1 MKGAL
6 LKAQA
11 KKQKYLKRIEKIRK
25 EEDSDGSL
33 SSDDEEEVSDS
44 MVGSQINNQYLILKY
59 LGKGT
64 FSKTWLVY
72 DYLEDNFRALK
83 LHERKYFEE
92 LDIEIAN
99 FKKLQKNGEHPNVIK
114 YYGDL
119 EFKNGETSYRGILL
133 DVLGD
138 SLDSLLDEE
147 YDSKLNLQIVRKI
160 FTDLLNGLGHIH
172 SSGLVHNDLKFD
184 NVLFTKPNKKME
196 TFIEKVRELKINQY
210 YLEKI
215 EELTPPQIQ
224 LLDKNK
230 RKMVKRKIKE
240 KANKQTT
247 KHYKNEIIRLNNSTM
262 ENLTLE
268 ISEDEEMEKDAEE
281 IEKVSQEKQEDSV
294 KEVDEIKKIEID
306 LEDIS
311 IKIIDMGS
319 AEIIG
324 KMESDEILCRSYRPP
339 ENILNSY
346 YDNKADIWVIGCLL
360 YEFLN
365 GMPLFDLKDCKLQGK
380 DKDRAHIAQMFD
392 ALGKM
397 PREMALE
404 CEFSED
410 IFDNKGRV
418 LKNKGIEER
427 DIKKELCERFDI
439 EDEKLSVLED
449 TLRKILVY
457 DIRKRPLTKEIL
469 EMDFFSK
476 CD

>member
-1 MKGAL
+1 MKGVL

-11 KKQKYLKRIEKIRK
+11 KKKKYLKRIEKIRK

-99 FKKLQKNGEHPNVIK
+99 FKKLQKTGEHPNVIK

-119 EFKNGETSYRGILL
+119 EFKNDETLYRGILL

-147 YDSKLNLQIVRKI
+147 YDSKINLEIVRRI
-160 FTDLLNGLGHIH
+160 FTDMLNGLGHIH

-184 NVLFTKPNKKME
+184 NILFTKPNKKME
-196 TFIEKVRELKINQY
+196 NFIEKVRELKINQY

-224 LLDKNK
+224 LLDRNK

-240 KANKQTT
+240 KANKQTS
-247 KHYKNEIIRLNNSTM
+247 KHYRNEIIRLNNSTL

-268 ISEDEEMEKDAEE
+268 INDDEEKEKEAE
-281 IEKVSQEKQEDSV
+281 DGV

-306 LEDIS
+306 LTDIGV
-311 IKIIDMGS
+311 KIIDMGS

-324 KMESDEILCRSYRPP
+324 KMDSDEILCRSYRPP

-346 YDNKADIWVIGCLL
+346 YDNKADIWVVGCLL

-365 GMPLFDLKDCKLQGK
+365 GMPLFDLKECKLQSR

-427 DIKKELCERFDI
+427 DIKKELCERFSI
-439 EDEKLSVLED
+439 EEGNLSTLED
-449 TLRKILVY
+449 TIRRILEY
-457 DIRKRPLTKEIL
+457 DVRKRPLTKEIL

>member
-1 MKGAL
+1 MKGVL

-11 KKQKYLKRIEKIRK
+11 KKKKYLKRIEKIRK

-33 SSDDEEEVSDS
+33 SSDDEEVSDS

-99 FKKLQKNGEHPNVIK
+99 FKKLQKGGEHPNIIK

-119 EFKNGETSYRGILL
+119 EFKNGETFYRGILL

-147 YDSKLNLQIVRKI
+147 YDSKINLEIVRKI
-160 FTDLLNGLGHIH
+160 FTDMLNGLGHIH

-184 NVLFTKPNKKME
+184 NILFTKPNKKME
-196 TFIEKVRELKINQY
+196 NFIEKVRELKINQY

-224 LLDKNK
+224 LLDRNK

-240 KANKQTT
+240 KANKQTFQL
-247 KHYKNEIIRLNNSTM
+247 YRNEIIRLNNSTL

-268 ISEDEEMEKDAEE
+268 INDGEEKEKEPEDG
-281 IEKVSQEKQEDSV
+281 V

-306 LEDIS
+306 LTDIGV
-311 IKIIDMGS
+311 KIIDMGS

-324 KMESDEILCRSYRPP
+324 KMDSDEILCRSYRPP

-346 YDNKADIWVIGCLL
+346 YDNKADIWVVGCLL

-365 GMPLFDLKDCKLQGK
+365 GMPLFDLKECKLQGR

-427 DIKKELCERFDI
+427 DIKKELCERFSI
-439 EDEKLSVLED
+439 EEGNLSILED
-449 TLRKILVY
+449 TLRRILEY

>member
-1 MKGAL
+1 MKGVL

-11 KKQKYLKRIEKIRK
+11 KKKKYLKRIEKIRK

-99 FKKLQKNGEHPNVIK
+99 FKKLQKTGEHPNVIK

-119 EFKNGETSYRGILL
+119 EFKNGETLYRGILL

-147 YDSKLNLQIVRKI
+147 YDSKINLEIVRRI
-160 FTDLLNGLGHIH
+160 FTDMLNGLGHIH

-184 NVLFTKPNKKME
+184 NILFTKPNKKME
-196 TFIEKVRELKINQY
+196 NFIEKVRELKINQY
-210 YLEKI
+210 FLEKI

-224 LLDKNK
+224 LLDRNK

-240 KANKQTT
+240 KANKQTS
-247 KHYKNEIIRLNNSTM
+247 KHYRNEIIRLNNSTL

-268 ISEDEEMEKDAEE
+268 INDDEEKEKEAE
-281 IEKVSQEKQEDSV
+281 DGV

-306 LEDIS
+306 LTDIGV
-311 IKIIDMGS
+311 KIIDMGS

-324 KMESDEILCRSYRPP
+324 KMDSDEILCRSYRPP

-365 GMPLFDLKDCKLQGK
+365 GMPLFDLKECKLQGR

-392 ALGKM
+392 TLGKM

-427 DIKKELCERFDI
+427 DIKKELCERFSI
-439 EDEKLSVLED
+439 EEGNLSILED
-449 TLRKILVY
+449 TLRRILEY